1 MQVKFTYVFPTPSLL
16 IFPAFS
22 CKFQELIGDG
32 VCHDATN
39 TEFCQYDGG
48 ECCFE
53 KDNTELCDECLCNE
67 SGKSLKPTNSSDI
80 WNLIPDSQ
88 TLNFANLIMD
98 IVV

>member
-48 ECCFE
+48 DCCLE
-53 KDNTELCDECLCNE
+53 KANTDLCDECLCNE
-67 SGKSLKPTNSSDI
+67 SGESVKPTNSTDI
-80 WNLIPDSQ
+80 
-88 TLNFANLIMD
+88 
-98 IVV
+98 